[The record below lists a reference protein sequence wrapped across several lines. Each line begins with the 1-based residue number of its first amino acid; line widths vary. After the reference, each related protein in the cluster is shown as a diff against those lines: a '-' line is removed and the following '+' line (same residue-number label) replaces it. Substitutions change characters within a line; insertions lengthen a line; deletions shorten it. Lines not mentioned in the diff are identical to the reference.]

1 MAETTAW
8 ERFRRSEA
16 ASGLALIGAP
26 AVYVVLLLAVPLY
39 LLKIEPVLPP
49 ELQWLITL
57 FFIVFIYPARVLTGW
72 AVSRARRRD
81 KPRFAVS
88 RWLARAGALPVIAF
102 YLLVLF
108 LTQYTSFLGPASL
121 LEHHAF
127 LLPVPFQAE

>member
-1 MAETTAW
+1 MFDVGEARAEFQRAPLAYW
-8 ERFRRSEA
+8 
-16 ASGLALIGAP
+16 LALTFT
-26 AVYVVLLLAVPLY
+26 LLLAVPLY

-49 ELQWLITL
+49 ELQWLVTL
-57 FFIVFIYPARVLTGW
+57 FFIAFIYPARALTGW
-72 AVSRARRRD
+72 ALSRARRRQ

-88 RWLARAGALPVIAF
+88 RWLARVGAVPVIAF

-127 LLPVPFQAE
+127 LLPVPFQSR